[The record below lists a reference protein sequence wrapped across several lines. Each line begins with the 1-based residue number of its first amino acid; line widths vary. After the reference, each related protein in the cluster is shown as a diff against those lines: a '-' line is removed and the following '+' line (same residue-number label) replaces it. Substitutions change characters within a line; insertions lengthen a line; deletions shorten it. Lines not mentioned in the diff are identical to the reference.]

1 MPISISKTHII
12 IAILLF
18 YFISYRLIK
27 LFVLISTKIADQ
39 TVLTWQKSGKTEPHR
54 MLSLH
59 TN

>member
-1 MPISISKTHII
+1 MPISISKTHIII

-39 TVLTWQKSGKTEPHR
+39 TVLTAKIGK
-54 MLSLH
+54 
-59 TN
+59 N